1 MPPTYRFGRKVT
13 LPATVAIKHQLRML
27 MAQDIMKAE
36 VEAAQK
42 NALEQTGEFD
52 SREGGFDR
60 AVTAVEAK

>member
-1 MPPTYRFGRKVT
+1 MLPTYRFGRKVT

-36 VEAAQK
+36 LEAAQK
-42 NALEQTGEFD
+42 NAREQTGEF
-52 SREGGFDR
+52 SREGGLDR